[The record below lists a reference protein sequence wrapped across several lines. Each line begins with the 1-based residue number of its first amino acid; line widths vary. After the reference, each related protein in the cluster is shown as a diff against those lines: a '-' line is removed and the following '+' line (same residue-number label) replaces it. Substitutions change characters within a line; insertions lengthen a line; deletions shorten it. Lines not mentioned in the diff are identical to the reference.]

1 MLAMK
6 IRERAAAGGDLPL
19 STLWDLLDNHKIRR
33 ARRSRDEDA
42 LSRAAASRQGFSVV
56 QPGVRRDLESLARRD
71 QSLEEVAWDAL
82 LSAAAEE
89 TSVDGTVREARTLLG
104 REARERRPSRQEV
117 AVHLAGFA
125 ERERTHKA
133 GRDAGLPPREYELFT
148 FFVDNPGATNPQAA
162 RALGVA
168 VGTIKSMRYRIKN
181 TPGIA

>member
-1 MLAMK
+1 MTTQGSTDRIPVHEAPRK
-6 IRERAAAGGDLPL
+6 TSPSPGGTKRTVIP
-19 STLWDLLDNHKIRR
+19 
-33 ARRSRDEDA
+33 
-42 LSRAAASRQGFSVV
+42 
-56 QPGVRRDLESLARRD
+56 QP
-71 QSLEEVAWDAL
+71 
-82 LSAAAEE
+82 
-89 TSVDGTVREARTLLG
+89 TVREARTLLG

-148 FFVDNPGATNPQAA
+148 FFVDNPDATNPQAA
-162 RALGVA
+162 QALGVA